1 MFGATTANPTMSPI
15 VSLLPMV
22 VVLGFFYLFVIRPQQ
37 KRDKEVQAMRASL
50 KPGDSIITIVG
61 TMGKIL
67 QVKDDIVVI
76 EVGTLKNQVE
86 ILKSSV
92 ATISKKK
99 DVKDAKVDTI

>member
-1 MFGATTANPTMSPI
+1 MYGATTANPTANPLI
-15 VSLLPMV
+15 SLLPMV

-37 KRDKEVQAMRASL
+37 KRDKEVQAMRAAL
-50 KPGDSIITIVG
+50 KPGDSVITIAG

-76 EVGTLKNQVE
+76 EVGTLKNQIE

-99 DVKDAKVDTI
+99 DVKGAKVDTI

>member
-1 MFGATTANPTMSPI
+1 MYGATTANPAANPLI
-15 VSLLPMV
+15 SLLPMV

-37 KRDKEVQAMRASL
+37 KRDKEVQAMRAAL
-50 KPGDSIITIVG
+50 KPGDSVITIAG

-76 EVGTLKNQVE
+76 EVGTLKNQIE